1 MKSEIFKVQKSWAP
15 ANHFERMKHHLLS
28 RAAIGIYP
36 IVRTWRKDMQ
46 ETVQEYTQRL
56 LSYGD
61 GKDPLRLQQAASGK
75 LAALL
80 KGKTGKQLMRR
91 PAPDKWSVAEIVAHL
106 ADAELAISWRIRQIL
121 SANAVPIQAYDQE
134 AWAKTFDYAH
144 RDPRQSLANF
154 RTLREANVALL
165 KSIPRKL
172 WDNYGVHEERGN
184 ESVSHVVRMVAGH
197 DLNHLQQIQRILK
210 GK

>member
-1 MKSEIFKVQKSWAP
+1 
-15 ANHFERMKHHLLS
+15 
-28 RAAIGIYP
+28 
-36 IVRTWRKDMQ
+36 MQ
-46 ETVQEYTQRL
+46 ETVQDYTQRL
-56 LSYGD
+56 LSYGE
-61 GKDPLRLQQAASGK
+61 GKDPLRLQQAAPKK
-75 LAALL
+75 LALLL
-80 KGKTGKQLMRR
+80 KGKTGKQLMHR

-121 SANAVPIQAYDQE
+121 SNNAIPIQAYDQDL
-134 AWAKTFDYAH
+134 WAKTFDYAH

-165 KSIPRKL
+165 KSVPRKL

-184 ESVSHVVRMVAGH
+184 ESISHVVRMVAGH
-197 DLNHLQQIQRILK
+197 DLNHLQQVQRILK

>member
-1 MKSEIFKVQKSWAP
+1 
-15 ANHFERMKHHLLS
+15 
-28 RAAIGIYP
+28 
-36 IVRTWRKDMQ
+36 MQ
-46 ETVQEYTQRL
+46 ETVQNYTQRL
-56 LSYGD
+56 LSYGE
-61 GKDPLRLQQAASGK
+61 GKDPLRLQQAAPKK
-75 LAALL
+75 LALLL

-91 PAPDKWSVAEIVAHL
+91 PAPDKWSIAEIVAHL

-121 SANAVPIQAYDQE
+121 SNNAVPIQAYDQDV
-134 AWAKTFDYAH
+134 WAKTFDYAH

-165 KSIPRKL
+165 KFVPRKL
-172 WDNYGVHEERGN
+172 WDNYGIHEERGN

-210 GK
+210 GT

>member
-1 MKSEIFKVQKSWAP
+1 MP
-15 ANHFERMKHHLLS
+15 
-28 RAAIGIYP
+28 
-36 IVRTWRKDMQ
+36 
-46 ETVQEYTQRL
+46 ETVQEYTKRL
-56 LSYGD
+56 LGYGE
-61 GKDPLRLQQAASGK
+61 GSDPLRLQQTAPRK
-75 LAALL
+75 LALLL

-121 SANAVPIQAYDQE
+121 SKTAVPIQAYDQDV
-134 AWAKTFDYAH
+134 WAKTFDYAH

-165 KSIPRKL
+165 KSVPRKL
-172 WDNYGVHEERGN
+172 WDNYGVHEERGH
-184 ESVSHVVRMVAGH
+184 ESISHVVLMVAGH
-197 DLNHLQQIQRILK
+197 DLNHLQQVQRILK

>member
-1 MKSEIFKVQKSWAP
+1 
-15 ANHFERMKHHLLS
+15 
-28 RAAIGIYP
+28 
-36 IVRTWRKDMQ
+36 MQ
-46 ETVQEYTQRL
+46 ETVQDYTQRL
-56 LSYGD
+56 LSYGE
-61 GKDPLRLQQAASGK
+61 GKEPLRLQQAAPKK
-75 LAALL
+75 LALLL

-106 ADAELAISWRIRQIL
+106 ADAELAISWRIRQVL
-121 SANAVPIQAYDQE
+121 SNNAVPIQAYDQ
-134 AWAKTFDYAH
+134 AVWAKTFDYAR

-165 KSIPRKL
+165 KSVPRKL
-172 WDNYGVHEERGN
+172 WDNYGIHEERGN

>member
-1 MKSEIFKVQKSWAP
+1 
-15 ANHFERMKHHLLS
+15 
-28 RAAIGIYP
+28 
-36 IVRTWRKDMQ
+36 MQ
-46 ETVQEYTQRL
+46 ETVQDYTQRL
-56 LSYGD
+56 LSYGE
-61 GKDPLRLQQAASGK
+61 GKDPLRLQQAAPKK
-75 LAALL
+75 LALLL

-91 PAPDKWSVAEIVAHL
+91 PAPDKWSAAEIVAHL

-121 SANAVPIQAYDQE
+121 SNNAIPIQAYDQD

-144 RDPRQSLANF
+144 RDPRQSLASY
-154 RTLREANVALL
+154 RALREANIALL
-165 KSIPRKL
+165 KAVPRKL

-184 ESVSHVVRMVAGH
+184 ESISHVVRMVAGH